1 MSSNEVNTNFQ
12 RDQIAQVFKTPDMIR
27 AFEALVR
34 QATEIT
40 PAENSQ
46 TTEEIYSI
54 ALSGGQQNNSMQ
66 NQINEIKAF
75 IGMT

>member
-34 QATEIT
+34 QATVVT
-40 PAENSQ
+40 PSENSQ
-46 TTEEIYSI
+46 ITEEIYSI